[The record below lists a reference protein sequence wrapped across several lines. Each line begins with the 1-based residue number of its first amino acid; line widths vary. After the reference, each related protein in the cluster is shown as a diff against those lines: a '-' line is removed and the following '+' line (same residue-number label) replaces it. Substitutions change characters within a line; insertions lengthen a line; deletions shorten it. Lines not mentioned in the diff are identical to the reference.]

1 MSPQL
6 EVSRMKK
13 VVVLAVCVLLLG
25 VTVATILSGCAQDDS
40 DKLKVVT
47 TTSRLECIVE
57 NVGGDRVEVV
67 NIIPPAQCPGHF
79 DVTPQDMQKLA
90 DADLFF
96 RHGWQGEQFSQDLID
111 SADNPDLTV
120 VTSQVAGNWMT
131 PTAYSAAIDEVEA
144 ALSQAD
150 SANSEAYSAAAQVY
164 KNAIETA
171 AAEAEGRLSTVNLS
185 EVKVLCAEQQDGFVR
200 WTGLSIVATYGTTDS
215 PAVVAD
221 LVDKGIEGN
230 VTLVIDNL
238 QSGQDAGV
246 AIAGGLDCGR
256 VILSNFPGG
265 FDNTETWQK
274 TLDHNVDLIL
284 AAVGA

>member
-1 MSPQL
+1 
-6 EVSRMKK
+6 MKK

-47 TTSRLECIVE
+47 TTSLLECIVE

-274 TLDHNVDLIL
+274 TLAHNVDLIL

>member
-1 MSPQL
+1 
-6 EVSRMKK
+6 MKK

-47 TTSRLECIVE
+47 TTSLLECIVE

>member
-1 MSPQL
+1 
-6 EVSRMKK
+6 MKK
-13 VVVLAVCVLLLG
+13 VVVVAVCVLVLG
-25 VTVATILSGCAQDDS
+25 LAVATLLSGCARDDA
-40 DKLKVVT
+40 DRLQVVT
-47 TTSRLECIVE
+47 TTSLLQCIVE

-120 VTSQVAGNWMT
+120 VTSGVAGNWMT

-150 SANSEAYSAAAQVY
+150 SANSEAYSAAAQAY

-185 EVKVLCAEQQDGFVR
+185 EVKVLCAEQQAGFVT
-200 WTGLSIVATYGTTDS
+200 WTGLNIVATYGTPDTLT

-246 AIAGGLDCGR
+246 EIAEELDCGR
-256 VILSNFPGG
+256 IIISNFPGG